1 MRRSIGLTVTALG
14 MGIFDGIRSAF
25 GDLSVKS
32 DTELEEEYE
41 ALRLRSVSHS
51 KVDNQLLRIQKEMDR
66 YNAEMVRRAN
76 AAYVREN
83 PNPQRVHREH
93 GWYVS
98 KDE

>member
-1 MRRSIGLTVTALG
+1 
-14 MGIFDGIRSAF
+14 MGIFDGIRSAL

-41 ALRLRSVSHS
+41 ALRLRYVSH
-51 KVDNQLLRIQKEMDR
+51 KDLNNELQRIQKEMDR

-76 AAYVREN
+76 AAYAREN

-93 GWYVS
+93 GRYLPN
-98 KDE
+98 DD